1 MRKLNLVMMIIL
13 GLALTQCSTYSI
25 KSDMAKNG
33 IVKETPKWYV
43 DYSKTTF
50 FSYQETAS
58 AVSPDMELG
67 VKKAVLLAKA
77 KMADRIAGEMN
88 NRTTITKNEGGRN
101 ENLGLESQA
110 QDAVVNVIA
119 NTILDDYK
127 VSQQEIYATVNNSY
141 RVYVMIEVSKKNI
154 EAVKARA
161 ILKLQEQGKIDVE
174 KIEKTQKSV
183 LKKS

>member
-1 MRKLNLVMMIIL
+1 
-13 GLALTQCSTYSI
+13 
-25 KSDMAKNG
+25 MAKNG

-101 ENLGLESQA
+101 ENLGLESQS
-110 QDAVVNVIA
+110 QDAIVNVIA